1 MSAAIR
7 VLVVDDHEVVRKGIA
22 AILETEPEVEFVGE
36 ASTGEE
42 AISRCLHLQPDIVL
56 MDLVMPELDGI
67 EAIRQIKQ
75 QGGTTRVLVLTS
87 FATDDKVYPAIE
99 AGADGYLL
107 KDSGSETLLQ
117 AIRSV
122 HQGQTS
128 LHPEITKK
136 ILRRLARKV
145 EQPLA
150 PEQLT
155 PREVD
160 VLRLVAQGLSNQQ
173 IADRLVVSEP
183 TVRTH
188 MTNILGKLQ
197 LTSRTQAA
205 LYALQHGIASLQDPH
220 TAS

>member
-7 VLVVDDHEVVRKGIA
+7 VLVVDDHEIVRKGIA
-22 AILETEPEVEFVGE
+22 AILEIEPDVELVGE
-36 ASTGEE
+36 AASGEE
-42 AISRCLHLQPDIVL
+42 AIAGCLRLQPDVVL
-56 MDLVMPELDGI
+56 MDLMMPDLDGI
-67 EAIRQIKQ
+67 EATRQIKQ
-75 QGGTTRVLVLTS
+75 KGGTTRVLVLTS
-87 FATDDKVYPAIE
+87 FATDDMVYPAIE

-107 KDSGSETLLQ
+107 KDSGAATLLQ
-117 AIRSV
+117 ALRSV

-136 ILRRLARKV
+136 ILRRLARGP
-145 EQPLA
+145 EQPLD

-173 IADRLVVSEP
+173 IADRLVVSES

-205 LYALQHGIASLQDPH
+205 LYALQQGIASLQDPH
-220 TAS
+220 STS